1 MLPDAQD
8 LGRGFILFMTM
19 YLPYNSKTIHL
30 PVTAPYNPL
39 LNGTC
44 EKFLSNHTVSHPKFQ
59 RYSSETVFVRTHA
72 HAKKAQMHL

>member
-1 MLPDAQD
+1 MLPDPQD
-8 LGRGFILFMTM
+8 LGRGSIFFMTI

-44 EKFLSNHTVSHPKFQ
+44 EKLLSNHTVSHPKFQ
-59 RYSSETVFVRTHA
+59 SYSSETIFLKTHA
-72 HAKKAQMHL
+72 HAKKVQMQL